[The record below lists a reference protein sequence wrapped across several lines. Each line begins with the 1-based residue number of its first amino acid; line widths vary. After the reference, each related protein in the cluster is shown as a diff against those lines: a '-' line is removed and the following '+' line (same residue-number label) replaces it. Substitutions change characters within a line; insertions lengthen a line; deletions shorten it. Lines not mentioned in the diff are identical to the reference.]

1 MRYDYKYHRGAEKEN
16 CSAESQ
22 GYMLIEFK
30 LWANKAISLIHRLG
44 YENEMDTHHLML
56 VFFSCKATIGVTEKL
71 KEFGVRLTETLKP
84 LLDVLDSNDLYV
96 ESSIKY
102 PFIRNLGRKYEVR
115 YKEPVIYHRCR
126 NNC

>member
-1 MRYDYKYHRGAEKEN
+1 MIINITEEQRKII
-16 CSAESQ
+16 ESQ

-44 YENEMDTHHLML
+44 YENEMDTHHLIL
-56 VFFSCKATIGVTEKL
+56 AFFSCKATIGVAEKL

-102 PFIRNLGRKYEVR
+102 PLIRNLGRKYEVR
-115 YKEPVIYHRCR
+115 YTQPIIYWRCR